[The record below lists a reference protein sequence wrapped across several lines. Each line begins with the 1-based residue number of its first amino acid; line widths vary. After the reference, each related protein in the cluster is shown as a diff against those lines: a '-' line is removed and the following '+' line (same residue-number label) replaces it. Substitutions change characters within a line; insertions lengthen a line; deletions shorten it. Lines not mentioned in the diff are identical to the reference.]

1 MHDTDFQ
8 MEKLSDFH
16 LDALQEVGNIGAG
29 HAAIALTQFLNRS
42 TYMSI
47 PKVALKQLQD
57 IPGIIGMP
65 IDQEL
70 AIISSVTVSDLLYTI
85 LVFFDWESV
94 KKIIDLMTSQQ
105 TDEIHDI
112 RGLPPLFRS
121 LIKETGSILSL
132 KYIEALNYFLKAN
145 SFPSPPKLRIGTL
158 VSCAEHELD
167 DIRKNVKS
175 VLFIECDVFTSE
187 RNIAVDLA
195 IVPHLETFE
204 EFMKSLFG
212 EESSII

>member
-1 MHDTDFQ
+1 LHDSEFK
-8 MEKLSDFH
+8 MEKLSEFH

-47 PKVALKQLQD
+47 PKVALRQLQD

-70 AIISSVTVSDLLYTI
+70 AIISSSTVSDLLYTI

-94 KKIIDLMTSQQ
+94 KKIIDLMTSQPS
-105 TDEIHDI
+105 DEIQSI
-112 RGLPPLFRS
+112 RELPPLFRS

-145 SFPSPPKLRIGTL
+145 SFPSPPKLRLGTL
-158 VSCAEHELD
+158 ISCSEHELN
-167 DIRKNVKS
+167 DIRQNVNS

-187 RNIAVDLA
+187 RNITVDLA

-204 EFMKSLFG
+204 DFMKSLFG
-212 EESSII
+212 EESLIL

>member
-1 MHDTDFQ
+1 MHETHYKI
-8 MEKLSDFH
+8 EKLSDYH

-29 HAAIALTQFLNRS
+29 HAAIALTQFLNRA

-47 PKVALKQLQD
+47 PKVAVQQLQD
-57 IPGIIGMP
+57 IPEIIGMP
-65 IDQEL
+65 MDQEL
-70 AIISSVTVSDLLYTI
+70 AIISSTTVSDILYTL
-85 LVFFDWESV
+85 LVFFDRESV
-94 KKIIDLMTSQQ
+94 LKIIGLMTSQPEG
-105 TDEIHDI
+105 EINTIGDI
-112 RGLPPLFRS
+112 PPLYRS

-158 VSCAEHELD
+158 VSCAEHELN
-167 DIRKNVKS
+167 DIRKNITS

-187 RNIAVDLA
+187 RNITVDLA

-204 EFMKSLFG
+204 KFMIALFG
-212 EESSII
+212 EEF